1 MAEEVRKE
9 ERKKRKTATVAASK
23 IGSMVKAA
31 IGGTVRAKEE
41 GKKIAYAFI
50 CCSYDEII
58 RAMDIVPVWTEN
70 YAGICGAKRDA
81 QRFLERAESIGFSRS
96 LCTYALCGLG
106 FDQWREE
113 LGEMP
118 PDAPWG
124 GQARPDMMLSS
135 GQILCDPRNKWYQA
149 AQQFMPDVP
158 IYDVGLPWPL
168 YEDDIE
174 LSEVQDYYIAYI
186 VAELRGLVKF
196 LEEQTGKKMD
206 YDRLSELVDLGEKT
220 WNLIWETYE
229 LRRTVPTPMGTGDAM
244 NTMVPMVFML
254 GTQEG
259 YDFFVD
265 LNRELKEKIAKGEGV
280 VPEEKYRLLWGG
292 GLPSWFALTDFN
304 YFNSKGAVFP
314 VETTYRM
321 IEPTYRLD
329 IPDTNDPIERLAW
342 RWLGYWTYWYD
353 KAKKRPGSEPDVERL
368 IQYIEDYRIDGVVM
382 HEAFSCRT
390 WHLGLIW
397 QLNQLQKIYRPIP
410 VLVLKGGHNKEIEHR
425 ELPSLILESD
435 IVDISSYSEADTR
448 NRIDAFIETLE
459 SMKKN
464 KADTPS

>member
-1 MAEEVRKE
+1 MAEEKE
-9 ERKKRKTATVAASK
+9 STERTKRRTATEAASK
-23 IGSMVKAA
+23 IGGMVKAA
-31 IGGTVRAKEE
+31 IGAAVRAREE
-41 GKKIAYAFI
+41 GKPLAYTFI
-50 CCSYDEII
+50 CCSYDEIM

-81 QRFLERAESIGFSRS
+81 ERFLERAESLSLSRS
-96 LCTYALCGLG
+96 LCTYALCGIG

-113 LGEMP
+113 LGSMP

-124 GQARPDMMLSS
+124 GQAKPDFMLSS

-149 AQQFMPDVP
+149 VQQYMPDVP
-158 IYDVGLPWPL
+158 IYNVGLPWPV

-174 LSEVQDYYIAYI
+174 VADVEDYYVNYI
-186 VAELRGLVKF
+186 VEELRGLVRF
-196 LEEQTGKKMD
+196 LENQTGKKMD
-206 YDRLSELVDLGEKT
+206 WDRLSELVDLAERT

-229 LRRTVPTPMGTGDAM
+229 LRRAVPTPMGTGDAM
-244 NTMVPMVFML
+244 NTMVPMVFMM
-254 GTQEG
+254 GTREG
-259 YDFFVD
+259 YDFFLE
-265 LNRELKEKIAKGEGV
+265 LNRELKDKIARKEGV
-280 VPEEKYRLLWGG
+280 IPDEKYRLLWGG

-321 IEPTYRLD
+321 IEPIYRLN
-329 IPDTNDPIERLAW
+329 IPETNDPIERLAW
-342 RWLGYWTYWYD
+342 RWLRYWTCWYD

-368 IQYIEDYRIDGVVM
+368 IQYIEDYQIDGVVM

-397 QLNQLQKIYRPIP
+397 QLNQLKKIYKPIP
-410 VLVLKGGHNKEIEHR
+410 VLVLGPDGKKKEERR

-435 IVDISSYSEADTR
+435 IVDISSYSEVDTR

-459 SMKKN
+459 QSKKG
-464 KADTPS
+464 KAVSR

>member
-1 MAEEVRKE
+1 MAEEQKKDK
-9 ERKKRKTATVAASK
+9 KKRRTATETASK
-23 IGSMVKAA
+23 IGGMVKAA
-31 IGGTVRAKEE
+31 IGGAVRAREQ
-41 GKKIAYAFI
+41 GKPLAYTFI

-70 YAGICGAKRDA
+70 YAGICGAKRDTE
-81 QRFLERAESIGFSRS
+81 RFLERAESLGFSRS
-96 LCTYALCGLG
+96 LCTYALCGIG

-113 LGEMP
+113 LGSMP

-124 GQARPDMMLSS
+124 GQAKPDFMLSS

-149 AQQFMPDVP
+149 VQQYMPDVP
-158 IYDVGLPWPL
+158 IYNVGLPWPV

-174 LSEVQDYYIAYI
+174 VADVEDYYINYI
-186 VAELRGLVKF
+186 VEELRGLVRF
-196 LEEQTGKKMD
+196 LEEQTGKRMD
-206 YDRLSELVDLGEKT
+206 WDRLSESVYLSERT

-229 LRRTVPTPMGTGDAM
+229 LRRAVPTPMGTGDAM
-244 NTMVPMVFML
+244 NTMVPMVFMM

-259 YDFFVD
+259 YDFFLE
-265 LNRELKEKIAKGEGV
+265 LNRELRDKIARKEGV
-280 VPEEKYRLLWGG
+280 IPDEKYRLLWGG

-321 IEPTYRLD
+321 IEPIYRLN
-329 IPDTNDPIERLAW
+329 IPETNDPIERLAW
-342 RWLGYWTYWYD
+342 RWLRYWTYWYD

-368 IQYIEDYRIDGVVM
+368 IQYIEDYQIDGIVM

-397 QLNQLQKIYRPIP
+397 QLNQLKKIYKPIP
-410 VLVLKGGHNKEIEHR
+410 VLVLGPDGKRKEERR

-435 IVDISSYSEADTR
+435 IIDISSYSEVDTR

-459 SMKKN
+459 QSKKS
-464 KADTPS
+464 TTVHQ

>member
-1 MAEEVRKE
+1 MAEEKKST
-9 ERKKRKTATVAASK
+9 ERKKRRTATEAASK
-23 IGSMVKAA
+23 IGGMVKAA
-31 IGGTVRAKEE
+31 IGAAVGAREE
-41 GKKIAYAFI
+41 GKPLAYTFI
-50 CCSYDEII
+50 CCSYDEIM
-58 RAMDIVPVWTEN
+58 RAMDIVPVLTEN

-81 QRFLERAESIGFSRS
+81 ERFLERAESLSLSRS
-96 LCTYALCGLG
+96 LCTYALCGIG

-113 LGEMP
+113 LGSMP

-124 GQARPDMMLSS
+124 GQAKPDFMLSS

-149 AQQFMPDVP
+149 VQQYMPDVP
-158 IYDVGLPWPL
+158 IYNVGLPWPV

-174 LSEVQDYYIAYI
+174 VADVEDYYVRYI
-186 VAELRGLVKF
+186 VEEFRGLVRF
-196 LEEQTGKKMD
+196 LENQTGKKMD
-206 YDRLSELVDLGEKT
+206 WDRLGELVDLAERT

-229 LRRTVPTPMGTGDAM
+229 LRRAVPTPMGTGDAM
-244 NTMVPMVFML
+244 NTMVPMVFMM
-254 GTQEG
+254 GTREG
-259 YDFFVD
+259 YDFFLE
-265 LNRELKEKIAKGEGV
+265 LNRELKDKIARKEGV
-280 VPEEKYRLLWGG
+280 IPDEKYRLLWGG

-321 IEPTYRLD
+321 IEPIYRLN
-329 IPDTNDPIERLAW
+329 IPETNDPIERLAW
-342 RWLGYWTYWYD
+342 RWLRYWTCWYD

-368 IQYIEDYRIDGVVM
+368 IQYIEDYQIDGVVM

-397 QLNQLQKIYRPIP
+397 QLNQLKKIYKPIP
-410 VLVLKGGHNKEIEHR
+410 VLVLGPDGKKKEERR

-435 IVDISSYSEADTR
+435 IIDISSYSEVDTR

-459 SMKKN
+459 QSKKG
-464 KADTPS
+464 KAVSR

>member
-1 MAEEVRKE
+1 MEGEKKGT
-9 ERKKRKTATVAASK
+9 ERKKRRTATEAASR
-23 IGSMVKAA
+23 IGGMVKAA
-31 IGGTVRAKEE
+31 IGGTVRAREE
-41 GKKIAYAFI
+41 GKPIAYTFI

-81 QRFLERAESIGFSRS
+81 ERFLERAESLSFSRS
-96 LCTYALCGLG
+96 LCTYALCGIG

-113 LGEMP
+113 LGSMP

-124 GQARPDMMLSS
+124 GQAKPDFMLSS

-149 AQQFMPDVP
+149 VQQYMPDVP
-158 IYDVGLPWPL
+158 IYNVGLPWPV

-174 LSEVQDYYIAYI
+174 VADVEDYYIRYI
-186 VAELRGLVKF
+186 VEELRGLVRF

-206 YDRLSELVDLGEKT
+206 WDRLSELVDLAERT

-229 LRRTVPTPMGTGDAM
+229 LRRAVPTPMGTGDAM

-259 YDFFVD
+259 YDFFLE
-265 LNRELKEKIAKGEGV
+265 LNKELKDKIARREGV
-280 VPEEKYRLLWGG
+280 IPDEKYRLLWGG

-321 IEPTYRLD
+321 IEPIYRLN
-329 IPDTNDPIERLAW
+329 IPETNDPIERLAW
-342 RWLGYWTYWYD
+342 RWLRYWTYWYD
-353 KAKKRPGSEPDVERL
+353 KARKRPGSEPDVERL
-368 IQYIEDYRIDGVVM
+368 IQYIEDYQIDGIVM

-397 QLNQLQKIYRPIP
+397 QLNQLKKIYKPIP
-410 VLVLKGGHNKEIEHR
+410 VLVLGPDGRKRAERR

-435 IVDISSYSEADTR
+435 IIDISSYSEVDTR
-448 NRIDAFIETLE
+448 NRIDAFIETLDQ
-459 SMKKN
+459 SKKSRS
-464 KADTPS
+464 TTH